1 METKT
6 LNEMKGS
13 EIHRIIAAVL
23 EVIEKAGFETR
34 KDADL
39 QEAGTPESWKMVF
52 YKKNTNL
59 DELNGVKKE
68 LGKNFAVNVQ
78 PKDKTT
84 LSVIVEA
91 PSGDFITLS
100 QRKQLAQPVQP
111 GTIFDGENR
120 PEDNN

>member
-39 QEAGTPESWKMVF
+39 QESDTPESWKMAF
-52 YKKNTNL
+52 CKRSTNL
-59 DELNGVKKE
+59 DELNGVKSE
-68 LGKNFAVNVQ
+68 LGKNFAVKVL
-78 PKDKTT
+78 PKDKSGV
-84 LSVIVEA
+84 SVIIEA
-91 PSGDFITLS
+91 PTKDFVALLG
-100 QRKQLAQPVQP
+100 KQPVQP
-111 GTIFDGENR
+111 GGIFDGEQK
-120 PEDNN
+120 PTDNN